1 MKGKQPKSKQLKG
14 KQPKQA
20 KAGQRGGRPQATRLD
35 QKSDPYRKQGK
46 HVEKKLA
53 EPTVCSSC
61 KAIYQEGR
69 WHWARVANPTGKAT
83 LCPACERIRDHAPAG
98 EVRISGP
105 FAHEHRDEIL
115 ARARHVE
122 ERERAEHALQR
133 IMAVKDEGDEI
144 VVTTTDEHL
153 AHAIGTALHD
163 AFKGELHAPWAQKGE
178 LMRVRWQR

>member
-1 MKGKQPKSKQLKG
+1 MKGKQPKTKQLKG

-35 QKSDPYRKQGK
+35 QKSDPYRKTTK
-46 HVEKKLA
+46 RVEKKRA

-69 WHWARVANPTGKAT
+69 WVWSRVANPTGKPA
-83 LCPACERIRDHAPAG
+83 LCPACERIRDEFPAG

-105 FAHEHRDEIL
+105 FALEHRDEIL

-122 ERERAEHALQR
+122 EREKAEHVLQR
-133 IMAVKDEGDEI
+133 IMGVKDEGES
-144 VVTTTDEHL
+144 VVITTTDEHL
-153 AHAIGTALHD
+153 AHAIGKALHD
-163 AFKGELHAPWAQKGE
+163 AFKGELDAPWAQKGE
-178 LMRVRWQR
+178 LMRVRWHR